1 MIHRRLLLALFLSA
15 SSFIGLKAAV
25 RPISKEALAAALG
38 RGGLPAAEL
47 ASTIRMTGVSFALSP
62 ADEQSLQNLGAAP
75 EVLDAVRSS
84 RVSGGV
90 RNAAKPL
97 APVEFVLK
105 LFHATPVAAAAALK
119 TRGAGFDL
127 TPALE
132 AQILEA
138 GGDKSLL
145 ALAVLRRLT
154 VEPVAAQPVPA
165 AVESK
170 PGPSMPAG
178 PAAQLASDA
187 GAPRAIRVDPASQA
201 KKLLRKPLP
210 EYPQMAYRARMDG
223 QVEVEVL
230 IGRDGRVRRARV
242 LRGHEIFR
250 DAAVQAAE
258 QYVYKPTMLDD
269 TAVEVVS
276 EIVVPFDLSKADL
289 GMKN

>member
-1 MIHRRLLLALFLSA
+1 MIHRCLFLALLFFA
-15 SSFIGLKAAV
+15 GSFIELKAAV
-25 RPISKEALAAALG
+25 RPISKEALTAALG

-47 ASTIRMTGVSFALSP
+47 VSTIRTTGVSFALTP
-62 ADEQSLQNLGAAP
+62 ADEQSLQNLGAGP

-84 RVSGGV
+84 RVSGGG

-97 APVEFVLK
+97 APVELVLK

-145 ALAVLRRLT
+145 ALAVLRRLA

-165 AVESK
+165 AESK
-170 PGPSMPAG
+170 PAASTPAG
-178 PAAQLASDA
+178 PPAQLASDA

-258 QYVYKPTMLDD
+258 QYVYKPTLLDD
-269 TAVEVVS
+269 TAVEVIS
-276 EIVVPFDLSKADL
+276 EIAVAFDLSKADL